1 MKTFSLTFLIIEVLL
16 LCTIEMNGQSTNSS
30 LNQPELMKQFIGTWK
45 GEVGKDTLVIGTNNP
60 FGPGLD
66 CTSEIITRGKI
77 LNSVR
82 QLFGYDIKNDKF
94 IIAELIKSSPSI
106 ELCATWFT
114 SKNSGEMVLFQDIS
128 NPENAILKW
137 RFEFKTPD
145 TIVQTALKNNMIYKV
160 VKMTRVK

>member
-1 MKTFSLTFLIIEVLL
+1 MKIFSLTTLIAGVLL
-16 LCTIEMNGQSTNSS
+16 FCTIDIHAQSRNSQ
-30 LNQPELMKQFIGTWK
+30 LNQVELMKQFIGTWK
-45 GEVGKDTLVIGTNNP
+45 GEVGKDTIVIGVNKP

-106 ELCATWFT
+106 ELCATWFI
-114 SKNSGEMVLFQDIS
+114 SKSEGEMVLFQDIS

-137 RFEFKTPD
+137 RFEFKSPD
-145 TIVQTALKNNMIYKV
+145 TIVQTALKNSKVHKV
-160 VKMTRVK
+160 VKMTRVN